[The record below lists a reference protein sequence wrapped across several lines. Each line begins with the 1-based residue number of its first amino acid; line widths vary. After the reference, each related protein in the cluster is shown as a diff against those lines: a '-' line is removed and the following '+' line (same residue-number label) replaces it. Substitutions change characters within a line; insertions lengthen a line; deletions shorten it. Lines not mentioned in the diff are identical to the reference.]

1 MRALVAFAAVGLS
14 LTALG
19 ACGDSAGSPS
29 STTLGLTSTNW
40 ATIATVPPVDATTV
54 PPKAGDTVPTDQT
67 YKIQAGDTSR
77 IGVAKKCGVSVT
89 DLDAANAS
97 TPNYSAFY
105 AGLEIKVP
113 AGGIFG
119 CGGAATDTTTTV
131 AGGQTGTTTAPTPT
145 TAGATTT
152 TVAGGGSNCAA
163 GSYTIVANDYPGGVA
178 KKFDV
183 TVDQLNAAN
192 AATKGYSSFYVGLV
206 IVIPPKSTCA

>member
-1 MRALVAFAAVGLS
+1 MRVRLVALAAAGLS

-19 ACGDSAGSPS
+19 ACGSSSGSPS

-40 ATIATVPPVDATTV
+40 ATIATVPPSEATTV
-54 PPKAGDTVPTDQT
+54 PPKSGDTIPGEQT

-77 IGVAKKCGVSVT
+77 IAVAKKCGVTV
-89 DLDAANAS
+89 DALDSANAA
-97 TPNYSAFY
+97 TANYSAFY

-113 AGGIFG
+113 AGGIFE
-119 CGGAATDTTTTV
+119 CGGASATTTT
-131 AGGQTGTTTAPTPT
+131 AGSQTGTSTAATPT

-152 TVAGGGSNCAA
+152 TIAGGGSNCQA
-163 GSYTIVANDYPGGVA
+163 GSYTVVANDYPGGVA

-192 AATKGYSSFYVGLV
+192 AATKGYDSFYVGLV